1 MIIGKI
7 ENGIVLDH
15 IKAGEGMRLYKIL
28 GLDSLDCQVAL
39 IKNAES
45 QKLGRKD
52 IIKIDRIIDVNLDAI
67 GYVDPRIT
75 VNIIENGKLAKRT
88 HIAPPT
94 EIVDVIKCKNPR
106 CITQYEKVE
115 NIKFYLANP
124 EKKEYRCSYCD
135 SKTTLVENK

>member
-15 IKAGEGMRLYKIL
+15 IKAGEGMKLYKIL

-45 QKLGRKD
+45 KKMDRKD

-67 GYVDPRIT
+67 GYVDPGIT

-88 HIAPPT
+88 HIAPPD

-106 CITQYEKVE
+106 CITTTEQELPHVFRLTDRE
-115 NIKFYLANP
+115 NRV
-124 EKKEYRCSYCD
+124 YRCICCE
-135 SKTTLVENK
+135 SKAK

>member
-15 IKAGEGMRLYKIL
+15 IKAGAGMKLYKIL

-67 GYVDPRIT
+67 GYIDAGIT

-88 HIAPPT
+88 HIEPPE
-94 EIVDVIKCKNPR
+94 EITDVIKCKNPR
-106 CITQYEKVE
+106 CITTTEQELQHVFKLTDRE
-115 NIKFYLANP
+115 NLV
-124 EKKEYRCSYCD
+124 YRCIYCE
-135 SKTTLVENK
+135 SKAK

>member
-15 IKAGEGMRLYKIL
+15 IKAGAGMKLYKIL

-39 IKNAES
+39 IKNAGS

-67 GYVDPRIT
+67 GYIDAGIT

-88 HIAPPT
+88 HIEPPE
-94 EIVDVIKCKNPR
+94 EITDVIKCKNPR
-106 CITQYEKVE
+106 CITTTEQELPHVFRLTDRE
-115 NIKFYLANP
+115 NLV
-124 EKKEYRCSYCD
+124 YRCIYCE
-135 SKTTLVENK
+135 SKAK

>member
-15 IKAGEGMRLYKIL
+15 IKAGAGMKLYKIL

-67 GYVDPRIT
+67 GYIDAGIT
-75 VNIIENGKLAKRT
+75 VNIIENGRLAKRT
-88 HIAPPT
+88 HIEPPE
-94 EIVDVIKCKNPR
+94 EITDVIKCKNPR
-106 CITQYEKVE
+106 CITTTEQELPHVFKLTDRE
-115 NIKFYLANP
+115 NLV
-124 EKKEYRCSYCD
+124 YRCIYCE
-135 SKTTLVENK
+135 SKAN

>member
-15 IKAGEGMRLYKIL
+15 IKAGAGMKLYKIL

-67 GYVDPRIT
+67 GYIDAGIK

-88 HIAPPT
+88 HIEPPE
-94 EIVDVIKCKNPR
+94 EITDVIKCKNPR
-106 CITQYEKVE
+106 CITTTEQELPHVFKLTDRE
-115 NIKFYLANP
+115 NLV
-124 EKKEYRCSYCD
+124 YRCIYCE
-135 SKTTLVENK
+135 SKAK

>member
-45 QKLGRKD
+45 QSWAG
-52 IIKIDRIIDVNLDAI
+52 KILSR
-67 GYVDPRIT
+67 
-75 VNIIENGKLAKRT
+75 
-88 HIAPPT
+88 
-94 EIVDVIKCKNPR
+94 
-106 CITQYEKVE
+106 
-115 NIKFYLANP
+115 
-124 EKKEYRCSYCD
+124 
-135 SKTTLVENK
+135 

>member
-15 IKAGEGMRLYKIL
+15 IKAGAGMKLYKIL

-67 GYVDPRIT
+67 GYIDAGIT
-75 VNIIENGKLAKRT
+75 VIIENGKLAKRT
-88 HIAPPT
+88 HIEPPE
-94 EIVDVIKCKNPR
+94 EITDVIKCKNPR
-106 CITQYEKVE
+106 CITTTEQELPHVFKLTDRE
-115 NIKFYLANP
+115 NLV
-124 EKKEYRCSYCD
+124 YRCIYCE
-135 SKTTLVENK
+135 SKAK